1 MKKSI
6 HKLALGVFA
15 LLLSTS
21 ALTTTAS
28 AQDVLDSPI
37 WGIEATAGTWFTNDN
52 NTRGFAYNRA
62 TNHLLVVSRTGGLGI
77 YALNANTGQ
86 HVKNLN
92 VTGVAGGIFPAS
104 LIDVSPM
111 GHIFATNLIL
121 NATTAAFKIYMWENE
136 DAVPVVLYEGSVDS
150 TAARFGDS
158 FRADFT
164 DGGSVLY
171 AGGSGNPNL
180 AKFTVDLTAKSVTD
194 VTVFNF
200 GAANNVTLRAVR
212 GIAPIPGA
220 DQIWVNE
227 YEYNLRKMSTVD
239 GTLSGVVDAAVFPT
253 KEALWVDYVNMFDA
267 KLIAV
272 FPANLTGAGQTASI
286 IDLET
291 GVELAYTIGGPNGN
305 GNAAGGAIFD
315 GNAQRL
321 FVLAANNHIAAYNI
335 SAYFGQPTSTDGP
348 VELPQDFA
356 LEQNYPNPFNP
367 STQISFSL
375 PVESVVELSIYSLT
389 GQKLA
394 TLVNET
400 RAAGQHT
407 VSFDASNLS
416 SGVYVYRLTAGSFSQ
431 TNRMTLIK

>member
-1 MKKSI
+1 MKKTI
-6 HKLALGVFA
+6 HKFAVGVCA

-21 ALTTTAS
+21 ALTTPAS
-28 AQDVLDSPI
+28 AQDVLDSPL
-37 WGIEATAGTWFTNDN
+37 WAIEATPGTWFANDN

-62 TNHLLVVSRTGGLGI
+62 TNNLLVVSRTGGLGI
-77 YALNANTGQ
+77 YVLNASTGE
-86 HVKNLN
+86 HLKNLN
-92 VTGVAGGIFPAS
+92 VTGIAGGTFAAS
-104 LIDVSPM
+104 LIDVSPQ
-111 GHIFATNLIL
+111 GHIFATNLTL
-121 NATTAAFKIYMWENE
+121 NATTGAFKIYMWENE
-136 DAVPVVLYEGSVDS
+136 DAAPVVLYEGSVND

-180 AKFTVDLTAKSVTD
+180 AKFTINVNTKTVTN

-200 GAANNVTLRAVR
+200 GAPNNEVLRAVR

-220 DQIWVNE
+220 NAIWVNE
-227 YEYNLRKMSTVD
+227 YDYNLRKMNIND
-239 GTLSGVVDAAVFPT
+239 GSLFDVVDAAVFPT
-253 KEALWVDYVNMFDA
+253 KESIWVDYVNMFDA
-267 KLIAV
+267 ELATV

-286 IDLET
+286 IDLKT
-291 GVELAYTIGGPNGN
+291 GEEIAYTLGGPNSN
-305 GNAAGGAIFD
+305 GNASGGSIFD

-321 FVLAANNHIAAYNI
+321 FVLATNNYIASYDI
-335 SAYFGQPTSTDGP
+335 SAYFGQPTSVDGSD
-348 VELPQDFA
+348 ELPQVFK

-375 PVESVVELSIYSLT
+375 PVESAVELSIYSIT

-394 TLVNET
+394 TLVSET

-407 VSFDASNLS
+407 VSFDATNLS
-416 SGVYVYRLTAGSFSQ
+416 SGVYLYRLTAGSFSQ